1 MHGASSTTTLITGP
15 ELLVMN
21 VDSKSAHII
30 LASASPRRRELLQ
43 QIGINAIVQAVD
55 IDETKKPD
63 ESVNQYVERLA
74 LEKAQCGFDTI
85 SNDDSLPV
93 LGSDT
98 IVEIGGEVLGKPEN
112 RQHAKEMLLQLSAQ
126 QHEVHTSV
134 AIVTREKHV
143 IATSSSHVQFKKLE
157 MSEIENYLATG
168 EADDKAGAYAI
179 QGVAAQFVKNING
192 SFSGVMG
199 LPLYETVELL
209 KQCGVTPLG
218 IENKPDELSA
228 TPSAIKQ

>member
-1 MHGASSTTTLITGP
+1 MNLTQAS
-15 ELLVMN
+15 
-21 VDSKSAHII
+21 AQII

-43 QIGINAIVQAVD
+43 QIGINAIAQAVD
-55 IDETKKPD
+55 IDETKQPE
-63 ESVNQYVERLA
+63 ESVNEYVERLA
-74 LEKAQCGFDTI
+74 MEKAQRGFDI
-85 SNDDSLPV
+85 ILNEDSLPV

-98 IVEIGGEVLGKPEN
+98 IVEIDGDVLGKPEN
-112 RQHAKEMLLQLSAQ
+112 HQHAKEILMRLSGQ

-134 AIVTREKHV
+134 AIITTDKKV

-157 MSEIENYLATG
+157 TSEIENYLATG

-179 QGVAAQFVKNING
+179 QGIAAQFVKNING

-209 KQCGVTPLG
+209 KQCGVIPLKNMRAS
-218 IENKPDELSA
+218 EK
-228 TPSAIKQ
+228 